1 MYSIVSMRVDL
12 DKDLDKDA
20 FSNIKVAIG
29 FPPKLALCK
38 IRYVNFCKLTQI
50 TNKLIIVGGLCLPLT

>member
-1 MYSIVSMRVDL
+1 MRVDL
-12 DKDLDKDA
+12 DNYLDKDT
-20 FSNIKVAIG
+20 FSNIKIAID
-29 FPPKLALCK
+29 FPPELALCK